1 MADDSSMDDVSTNTA
16 EGAPGAG
23 ARFRLVVVDGK
34 DVGKELELRGGNHVI
49 GKSGDCALQL
59 DDGLI
64 SRRHAEVWVTPDGV
78 TVKDLASKNGLYLA
92 GARVAEAQLFA
103 GALLRVGQTTLRF
116 ERLDAPVDDEGP
128 TQFGRLSG
136 GAPIMRRLFALLQQI
151 AEVQSDVLVD
161 GETGTGKELCAEG
174 LHARS
179 PRAAGPF
186 VVCDLAGIARP
197 LLESELFG
205 HVRGAFTGAERD
217 RVGLIEQ
224 ADGGTLFLDEVGEL
238 DLALQTRL
246 LRVLDQKQVKP
257 IGGRNY
263 RRVDVRVISA
273 TRRDL
278 EHEVREGRFRSD
290 LFFRLAVVRVHLPP
304 LRERFEDLALLT
316 RAFMGE
322 RKLLLPPETLAWL
335 AEHSWPG
342 NVRELRNTIERAL
355 LQLPP
360 EAIELPPSLLG
371 LSPVVT
377 RNAPADRAGFMQSRG
392 RLLSM
397 WERHYLEQLLART
410 ERNLSRAARES
421 GLDRAYLY
429 RLLKKYGLKT

>member
-1 MADDSSMDDVSTNTA
+1 R
-16 EGAPGAG
+16 AG

-34 DVGKELELRGGNHVI
+34 DAGKALELRGGNHVI
-49 GKSGDCALQL
+49 GKSADCALPL

-64 SRRHAEVWVTPDGV
+64 SRRHAELWVTPDGV

-92 GARVAEAQLFA
+92 GARVSEAQLFA
-103 GALLRVGQTTLRF
+103 GALLRVGHTTLRF
-116 ERLDAPVDDEGP
+116 ECLDAPVDEDGP
-128 TQFGRLSG
+128 TQFGRLIG
-136 GAPIMRRLFALLQQI
+136 GAPVMRRLFALLEQI
-151 AEVQSDVLVD
+151 ARVHSDVLVD

-174 LHARS
+174 LHAHS
-179 PRAAGPF
+179 PRASGPF

-257 IGGRNY
+257 IGGRHY

-278 EHEVREGRFRSD
+278 EHEVRDGRFRSD

-304 LRERFEDLALLT
+304 LRERSEDLALLT
-316 RAFMGE
+316 RTFMGE
-322 RKLLLPPETLAWL
+322 RELALPPETLAWL

-355 LQLPP
+355 LQLEP

-377 RNAPADRAGFMQSRG
+377 RDAPADKAGFTQSRE

-429 RLLKKYGLKT
+429 RLLKKYRLKS